1 MSEYKSEENWLNN
14 APLTVV
20 DVDSLH
26 FCLESQ
32 EGTFPDACIATNF
45 SLNEN
50 GDIM

>member
-26 FCLESQ
+26 FCLESWIL
-32 EGTFPDACIATNF
+32 GNVTR
-45 SLNEN
+45 
-50 GDIM
+50 

>member
-1 MSEYKSEENWLNN
+1 MNR
-14 APLTVV
+14 
-20 DVDSLH
+20 
-26 FCLESQ
+26 FESQ